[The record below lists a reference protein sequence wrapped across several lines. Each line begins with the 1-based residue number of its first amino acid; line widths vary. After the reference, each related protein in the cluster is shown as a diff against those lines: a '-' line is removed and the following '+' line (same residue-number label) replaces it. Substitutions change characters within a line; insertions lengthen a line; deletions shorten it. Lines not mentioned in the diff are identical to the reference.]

1 MPPVDPKPL
10 RTPKAI
16 AEAVDRAVAR
26 TPLTDLHTHL
36 YAPTFG
42 PLLLWGID
50 ELVTYHYLIAEVLRT
65 DRSVTPA
72 DYWAMG
78 TAQRADH
85 IWRVL
90 FVENEPISE
99 ARRGV
104 LTTLAKLGIA
114 PGPSGLAEAREY
126 FRDVTVEDHIDTVL
140 RLSNVQSAVMTNDPF
155 DDAERAVWL
164 AGPDLDPRFRAAMR
178 IDMLLNAW
186 ESATVKLRGMG
197 YAVSPVFT
205 RATYAEVRRFLDD
218 WADRMRPLY
227 LAVSL
232 PSDFAYPADDARSRI
247 IANCVLPFCR
257 ERGIPFAMM
266 VGVKRLINPALRLA
280 GDGVGLWDMR
290 SLERLCAGNPEV
302 RFLVTVLAR
311 ENQHE
316 LCVTARK
323 FPNLLPFGCWWF
335 LNDPSLI
342 LEMTRMR
349 VELLGFSFVP
359 QHSDARVLDQLIYK
373 WEHSRELLARVLK
386 EKYADLA
393 ATGWPL
399 TEDGIRRDVRQ
410 LFSGNLEAF
419 MSRPGPL
426 P

>member
-1 MPPVDPKPL
+1 MPPTDLKPL

-16 AEAVDRAVAR
+16 AEAVDRAVAY
-26 TPLTDLHTHL
+26 TPSTDMHTHL
-36 YAPTFG
+36 YTPAFG
-42 PLLLWGID
+42 SLLLWGVD

-65 DRSVTPA
+65 NRSVSSE
-72 DYWAMG
+72 DYWAMPL
-78 TAQRADH
+78 ARRAEH

-104 LTTLAKLGIA
+104 LTTLAKLGITA
-114 PGPSGLAEAREY
+114 GPNGLAEAREY
-126 FRDVTVEDHIDTVL
+126 FRDVTVEQHVDTVL
-140 RLSNVQSAVMTNDPF
+140 RLSNARSVVMTNDPF

-164 AGPDLDPRFRAAMR
+164 SEPDPDPRFRAAMR
-178 IDMLLNAW
+178 IDLLLNSW
-186 ESATVKLRGMG
+186 EAATAKLRAMG
-197 YAVSPVFT
+197 YPVSPVFT
-205 RATYAEVRRFLDD
+205 RATYAEIRRFLDD
-218 WADRMRPLY
+218 WAERMDPLY

-232 PSDFAYPADDARSRI
+232 PYDFTYPADDARSRI

-266 VGVKRLINPALRLA
+266 VGVKRLINPALQLA

-290 SLERLCAGNPEV
+290 SLERLCAGNPDV

-373 WEHSRELLARVLK
+373 WAHSRALIATVLK

-399 TEDGIRRDVRQ
+399 TEEAIRRDVQQ
-410 LFSGNLEAF
+410 LFAGNLEAF
-419 MSRPGPL
+419 VA
-426 P
+426 